1 MFEVGISTA
10 GEVKV
15 ATTEY
20 RGFSPEELAERATER
35 IVTIAPTV
43 EDPVVREQA
52 EAFRSRIY
60 HIILGMLQQAVVS
73 DRTTLYNEFM
83 KQGHNDMAE
92 ILRRL

>member
-1 MFEVGISTA
+1 MFEVGVSTV

-35 IVTIAPTV
+35 IITIAPTV
-43 EDPVVREQA
+43 EDPIVRQQA

-60 HIILGMLQQAVVS
+60 HIILEMLHQAVVS